1 MGLTIGNHLF
11 YGPFPV
17 EKVTIRKNHHP
28 AVFAV
33 VSRSGEPWNPTF
45 RLLDV
50 GYSGPDG
57 MVAAE
62 HPHLPGWL
70 EENDGSLQIYLYDME
85 SKTDDSVH
93 RATRIVDEL
102 IALYSPPRGI
112 ISIGR

>member
-1 MGLTIGNHLF
+1 MGLTIGNLLF

-17 EKVTIRKNHHP
+17 EKVTIRKNHRP
-28 AVFAV
+28 AIFAV

-50 GYSGPDG
+50 GFSGSEG

-62 HPHLPGWL
+62 HPRLHQWL
-70 EENDGSLQIYLYDME
+70 EENDGSLQIYLYEMD
-85 SKTDDSVH
+85 SKTGDSVA
-93 RATRIVDEL
+93 RAARIIDEL